1 MSYDYDWCGH
11 TAAEQPDVRPCGAPI
26 ERWSREWKHR
36 SRDLDVDHKAE
47 PQKPVGP
54 LEEGLHLRADRYATA
69 LAAAVAADER
79 IAALTE
85 LVRQHEFY
93 RSQAESALS
102 AVQED
107 PQFGT
112 VWATAGPEPE
122 DVDALLCLL
131 SGQVYYRSRIAGMRD
146 GWRRA
151 DVDPRG
157 SNTVYEWPISDA
169 GPFIAW
175 RDSYGFDKVLREA
188 ARRDAEFNQLHRKLY
203 SEPGYRAEGDGPW
216 GRPNLAEA
224 IDRILLARAQRTYE
238 ANDKAQRATQML
250 AQLRRSITH
259 LQPDDTRQWP
269 VCGGDEVRQVEVIEL
284 DKVLALLDRKDC
296 GGAVAS

>member
-11 TAAEQPDVRPCGAPI
+11 TSEQPDARPCGAPL
-26 ERWSREWKHR
+26 EKWSREWKHR
-36 SRDLDVDHKAE
+36 SHELDADHKAI
-47 PQKPVGP
+47 PQPPVGP

-93 RSQAESALS
+93 RTQAESALR
-102 AVQED
+102 AVEED

-112 VWATAGPEPE
+112 VWPTTGPEPE

-131 SGQVYYRSRIAGMRD
+131 SGTVYYRRRGVGMRD
-146 GWRRA
+146 GWRLA
-151 DVDPRG
+151 DVDPN
-157 SNTVYEWPISDA
+157 SASVTYEWPISDA

-188 ARRDAEFNQLHRKLY
+188 QRRDVEFNQLHRHLY
-203 SEPGYRAEGDGPW
+203 SEPGYRAEGASAW

-224 IDRILLARAQRTYE
+224 IERILRARAERTYA
-238 ANDKAQRATQML
+238 ANEKAQRATQML
-250 AQLRRSITH
+250 AQLRRSIGY
-259 LQPDDTRQWP
+259 LQPDGTREWENEGRSGT
-269 VCGGDEVRQVEVIEL
+269 CEVVDME
-284 DKVLALLDRKDC
+284 KVLALLDRKDC
-296 GGAVAS
+296 GGEVSA

>member
-1 MSYDYDWCGH
+1 MTYDYDWCGH
-11 TAAEQPDVRPCGAPI
+11 ASDEAGARPCGAPI

-36 SRDLDVDHKAE
+36 SHELNTAHKAI
-47 PQKPVGP
+47 PQAPVGP

-69 LAAAVAADER
+69 LAASVAADER

-85 LVRQHEFY
+85 LLRQHEFY
-93 RSQAESALS
+93 RSQAESALA

-112 VWATAGPEPE
+112 VWAPTGPEPE
-122 DVDALLCLL
+122 DADGLLCLL
-131 SGQVYYRSRIAGMRD
+131 SGAVYYRRRDVGLRD
-146 GWRRA
+146 GWRLA
-151 DVDPRG
+151 SQDPQG
-157 SNTVYEWPISDA
+157 ASVTYEWPISDA

-203 SEPGYRAEGDGPW
+203 GEDGYRVEGDGW

-224 IDRILLARAQRTYE
+224 IDRILLARARRTYE
-238 ANDKAQRATQML
+238 ANEKAQRAAQML
-250 AQLRRSITH
+250 AQLRRSIEY
-259 LQPDDTRQWP
+259 LVPDDTQEWP
-269 VCGGDEVRQVEVIEL
+269 SDGGAVRDVGVIDL
-284 DKVLALLDRKDC
+284 DKVRALLDRKDC
-296 GGAVAS
+296 GGAVQS